1 MWTDFEEGVKVSD
14 KADNFDSLFTESRV
28 TVPDQF
34 VGGVLYFHLSRQPQ
48 GRSEYLLLSSSSLSP
63 ALSIVFVVR
72 FIVVSAMTTVI
83 TFILGGGGGGCCY
96 CVCLKHCCNLHSA
109 YNPSRDVAP
118 GLEGGDGEGKGGGG
132 CWGWGMGD
140 GVGGDFIS

>member
-1 MWTDFEEGVKVSD
+1 MTKWWSLFKLCFQDFLVWTDFEEGVKVSD

-34 VGGVLYFHLSRQPQ
+34 IGGVLYFHPSRQPQ

-63 ALSIVFVVR
+63 AFSIVFVIR

-83 TFILGGGGGGCCY
+83 TFFFFFEGGEGGGGMVLLLC
-96 CVCLKHCCNLHSA
+96 S
-109 YNPSRDVAP
+109 SQAP
-118 GLEGGDGEGKGGGG
+118 LL
-132 CWGWGMGD
+132 
-140 GVGGDFIS
+140 